1 MEKEILAIVW
11 ATKYFRP
18 YLFGRS
24 FKKCSDH
31 KLLVWLHN
39 IKEPNMILQ
48 RWNIKLREFDCE
60 IMFIKGKE
68 NHVAYA
74 LYRITKK
81 NEKITKL
88 KKYFKMKKF
97 RYYSRYVYVF
107 NHQLLLDKGNQDTN
121 EHTH

>member
-1 MEKEILAIVW
+1 
-11 ATKYFRP
+11 
-18 YLFGRS
+18 
-24 FKKCSDH
+24 
-31 KLLVWLHN
+31 
-39 IKEPNMILQ
+39 MILQ